1 MATGT
6 ETSSRYGR
14 AGRSSRT
21 LPGVFKEHRGALLR
35 GAVLLLLLGPLGLAH
50 LKTGFLAQLAVTH
63 SPGAASFSRDLTS
76 PDALARLARKE
87 HLVDADY
94 SRALGL
100 YKRAIEHF
108 VLHVPSWL
116 GLVELY
122 NDMGRRDEAV
132 AALRFVEEFSP
143 DNEETA
149 WARAMLAHALD
160 QEEIMA
166 VNLVDLVARFPR
178 KHPQVFSLADVR
190 WPDPAVMMERFGPE
204 TFPDILAYYIAV
216 NDAPKAA
223 YAWRRVKEAGTGDRP
238 GALRYVNYLLSSG
251 EVEQAARIW
260 RADYLADDR
269 LLYNPGLAPPFLNSG
284 FGWRISRA
292 DGVDW
297 LEAEDGRG
305 LRIRFAGSDNPA
317 FRLAQIVPLAPG
329 RYVFSGRV
337 ESVDLTT
344 DQRPYWSVAG
354 YNCEGPRVRGEMV
367 PASGPAGPFALEF
380 TVPDGCHAVQIALRR
395 NKSYYFDNKIA
406 GELRIGDLALAPGP
420 PEEGAPGAAQARGG
434 GDTGTS
440 RTTIDIRKL
449 QVHSSGRP
457 DPLNR

>member
-6 ETSSRYGR
+6 E
-14 AGRSSRT
+14 RSSRHGRT
-21 LPGVFKEHRGALLR
+21 RRSSRPLAGVFRESRGPLLR
-35 GAVLLLLLGPLGLAH
+35 WAVLFLLLVPLGLAH
-50 LKTGFLAQLAVTH
+50 LKSGFLAQLAFTN
-63 SPGAASFSRDLTS
+63 SPSAASFSRELTS

-94 SRALGL
+94 SRALAL

-108 VLHVPSWL
+108 ALHVPSWL

-122 NDMGRRDEAV
+122 NDMGRRDQAV
-132 AALRFVEEFSP
+132 AALRFVEDFSP

-149 WARAMLAHALD
+149 WSRAMLAHELD
-160 QEEIMA
+160 QEEIMIA
-166 VNLVDLVARFPR
+166 NLADLAARFPR
-178 KHPQVFSLADVR
+178 KHPQVFSLADMR
-190 WPDPAVMMERFGPE
+190 WPDPAVMMERFGPG

-223 YAWRRVKEAGTGDRP
+223 YAWRRVKETGTGDRP

-260 RADYLADDR
+260 RADYLVGDR

-292 DGVDW
+292 AGVEW
-297 LEAEDGRG
+297 LEAEDGVG
-305 LRIRFAGSDNPA
+305 LRIRFAGSDNPD

-337 ESVDLTT
+337 ESRGLTT

-380 TVPDGCHAVQIALRR
+380 TVPDGCPAVQIALRR

-406 GELRIGDLALAPGP
+406 GELWIGDLALAPGP
-420 PEEGAPGAAQARGG
+420 PEADAPGAAQALGG
-434 GDTGTS
+434 GIGVTGVS

-449 QVHSSGRP
+449 QVHSGRP
-457 DPLNR
+457 DTD

>member
-6 ETSSRYGR
+6 ETSSRHAG

-21 LPGVFKEHRGALLR
+21 LPEVLRTHRGTLLR
-35 GAVLLLLLGPLGLAH
+35 GAVLLLLLAPMGLAH
-50 LKTGFLAQLAVTH
+50 LKTGFLAQLAVTN
-63 SPGAASFSRDLTS
+63 SPGTASFSRELTS

-94 SRALGL
+94 SRALAL
-100 YKRAIEHF
+100 YKRALEHF

-116 GLVELY
+116 GLVDLY

-143 DNEETA
+143 DNEETV
-149 WARAMLAHALD
+149 WARTMLAHALD
-160 QEEIMA
+160 REEIMA
-166 VNLVDLVARFPR
+166 VNLVDLADRFPS
-178 KHPQVFSLADVR
+178 KHPQVFALADMR
-190 WPDPAVMMERFGPE
+190 WPDPAVMMDMFGPE
-204 TFPDILAYYIAV
+204 VFPAILAYYIAV

-223 YAWRRVKEAGTGDRP
+223 YAWRRVKETGTGDRA
-238 GALRYVNYLLSSG
+238 GALRYVNYLLTLG
-251 EVEQAARIW
+251 EVEQAAGIW
-260 RADYLADDR
+260 RADYLADDQ
-269 LLYNPGLAPPFLNSG
+269 LLYNPGLVPPFLNSG

-297 LEAEDGRG
+297 LESEDGRG
-305 LRIRFAGSDNPA
+305 LRIRFDGSDNPA

-337 ESVDLTT
+337 ESRDLTT

-354 YNCEGPRVRGEMV
+354 YDCEGRRARGEMV
-367 PASGPAGPFALEF
+367 PASGPAGSFVLEF
-380 TVPDGCHAVQIALRR
+380 NVPDGCHAVQIALRR

-406 GELRIGDLALAPGP
+406 GELWIGDLALAPAP
-420 PEEGAPGAAQARGG
+420 PEAGASLAAEAPGKEA
-434 GDTGTS
+434 GDTGLS
-440 RTTIDIRKL
+440 RTTIGIRKM
-449 QVHSSGRP
+449 QVYSSGRP
-457 DPLNR
+457 ASD